1 MYVLNIINSI
11 SIIIR
16 MRTKCWDTTCV
27 FCFIFFTVGICVVQ
41 CQIVQ
46 LCQNCDTT
54 DCPGTSLYNTT
65 AEQCLASLGT
75 NGSMLVSFD
84 QLGTCRLFNNS
95 HCLTRY
101 NDSAEDTSVYGTWS
115 ARYTNVT
122 ETRTCITSY
131 QHVRIFNN
139 FLHLRL

>member
-1 MYVLNIINSI
+1 MCILFYH
-11 SIIIR
+11 
-16 MRTKCWDTTCV
+16 
-27 FCFIFFTVGICVVQ
+27 FTVGICVVQ
-41 CQIVQ
+41 CQNVQ

-54 DCPGTSLYNTT
+54 NCPSKSLYNKT

-115 ARYTNVT
+115 ARFTNVT
-122 ETRTCITSY
+122 ETSTFITFY
-131 QHVRIFNN
+131 HHGIIFINV
-139 FLHLRL
+139 LRFSL